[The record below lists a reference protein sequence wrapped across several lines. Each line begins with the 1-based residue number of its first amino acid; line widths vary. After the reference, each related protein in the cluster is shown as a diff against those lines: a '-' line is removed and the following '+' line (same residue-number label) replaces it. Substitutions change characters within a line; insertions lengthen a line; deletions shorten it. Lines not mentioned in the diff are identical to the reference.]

1 MLKLYS
7 KRYLPGTQ
15 PLGVNLM
22 RKKMHREALGLL
34 GRGGVLDQIETADK
48 HSKSTALN
56 TYFAMDYQAVAIA
69 SNTC

>member
-1 MLKLYS
+1 
-7 KRYLPGTQ
+7 
-15 PLGVNLM
+15 M